1 VSDRTDGKVPMTVRN
16 TTRGS
21 SFVEESHRRHASHF
35 ALYGAGGERAD
46 RTRDWMRDD
55 TIDAWRHRRMYHFLD
70 PLIETLPGA
79 TWLTVGDGRLA
90 SDARYLQSKGADVL
104 ATDISDTLGE
114 QAVGLGYVSRF
125 QQENAESL
133 SFETGSFDFVVC
145 KESYHHFPRP
155 WLAVYE
161 MLRVARVAVVMIEP
175 RDITDRT
182 TRLESAYATAM
193 RIRDLLLRRRRPP
206 VQVCDFEETGNF
218 KYPLSREET
227 VKVALGLNLPHVAFA
242 GLDDR
247 YLEEFSTGVAE
258 SGNPSFR
265 KVHRTLR
272 RRDLLARLGLVRPD
286 LLVAAIFLCPLSD
299 AQRKA
304 MTSTGYEVL
313 DLPRNP
319 YLDDGRH

>member
-1 VSDRTDGKVPMTVRN
+1 
-16 TTRGS
+16 
-21 SFVEESHRRHASHF
+21 
-35 ALYGAGGERAD
+35 
-46 RTRDWMRDD
+46 MRDD
-55 TIDAWRHRRMYHFLD
+55 TIDAWRHRRMYRFLD

-90 SDARYLQSKGADVL
+90 SDARYLHSKGADVL
-104 ATDISDTLGE
+104 ATDISDTLGY

-125 QQENAESL
+125 QKENAESL
-133 SFETGSFDFVVC
+133 SFETGSFDVVVC

-161 MLRVARVAVVMIEP
+161 MLRVARVGVVLIEP
-175 RDITDRT
+175 RDITDQP

-193 RIRDLLLRRRRPP
+193 RIRDTVLRRRRP
-206 VQVCDFEETGNF
+206 VLQVLDFEETGNF

-247 YLEEFSTGVAE
+247 YLEEFSTAPATPD
-258 SGNPSFR
+258 NPTFR
-265 KVHRTLR
+265 KVRRTLA

-286 LLVAAIFLCPLSD
+286 LVVAAVFLRPLSD
-299 AQRKA
+299 TQRMA
-304 MTSTGYEVL
+304 LTRTGYEVV

-319 YLDDGRH
+319 YLEGPTG